1 MNDAWPALC
10 TALALVVL
18 LVLIIRYKLQ
28 AFVALVVVSIGL
40 GLAAGMPPE
49 KVLASVGTGLGKIMT
64 DVAVILALGAMLGRM
79 LDVSGAA
86 EVIARTLIN
95 AFGTARASLAILAAA
110 YIIGIPIL
118 FNVGFLLLIPVM
130 WRLQRDTGKSLLW
143 FALPLVFSMGLMHS
157 LVPPHPGI
165 VGAVTAFGERAPGRI
180 MVETILFG
188 TLLGVPIVLV
198 GWFGPGRWWASRQ
211 FVTVPDK
218 LAPPIE
224 QTAPPSEMPENAAS
238 APSPSFSISLLVVTL
253 PLLLSLFGFGARLLG
268 DLDRLPAWMM
278 SPVCQ
283 AGDLPEWLLAKPD
296 RAKPVQADDLKRPPE
311 FPRWLL
317 FLSHPPLSWVRFLG
331 EPAMALLVTTGLA
344 FLVLGRRRGL
354 GCDQLGKLAGDALQD
369 VGSMLFLF
377 GAAGGFKQVIQDT
390 GAGDYIAQEVMKLP
404 LSPVAVAYLVA
415 VLVRLALG
423 SATAAILTASALLA
437 GLAKS
442 LPGQETLL
450 ILAVANGVTFAT
462 QPADSGFWL
471 LKEYC
476 NLSVRDVMF
485 RFNAC
490 RIIMSLT
497 GVAILLIV
505 EALRK

>member
-1 MNDAWPALC
+1 MNESWPALC
-10 TALALVVL
+10 TALALAVL

-28 AFVALVVVSIGL
+28 AFVALVVVSISL

-49 KVLASVGTGLGKIMT
+49 KVLASVGQGLGKIMT

-86 EVIARTLIN
+86 EVIARTLIK

-130 WRLQRDTGKSLLW
+130 WRLQRDTGKSLLY

-188 TLLGVPIVLV
+188 TLLGIPIVLV

-211 FVTVPDK
+211 FVTVPEK
-218 LAPPIE
+218 LAPPVE
-224 QTAPPSEMPENAAS
+224 PSVPDSETAENAAGP
-238 APSPSFSISLLVVTL
+238 PSPSFSISLLVVTL
-253 PLLLSLFGFGARLLG
+253 PLLLSLVGFGARLLG
-268 DLDRLPAWMM
+268 DLDRLPDWMM
-278 SPVCQ
+278 TPICDPS
-283 AGDLPEWLLAKPD
+283 GL
-296 RAKPVQADDLKRPPE
+296 
-311 FPRWLL
+311 PRWFL

-354 GCDQLGKLAGDALQD
+354 GRDQLGKLAGDALQD

-423 SATAAILTASALLA
+423 SATASILTASALLA

-450 ILAVANGVTFAT
+450 VLAVANGVTFAT

-476 NLSVRDVMF
+476 NLSVRDVMI

-505 EALRK
+505 EALW